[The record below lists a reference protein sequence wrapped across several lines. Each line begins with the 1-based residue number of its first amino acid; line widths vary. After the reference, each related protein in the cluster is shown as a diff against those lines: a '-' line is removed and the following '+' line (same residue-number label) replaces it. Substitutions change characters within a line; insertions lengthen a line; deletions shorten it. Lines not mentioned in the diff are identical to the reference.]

1 VTYGPGMTKR
11 PRQTRVISPLF
22 DMTKRLE
29 ANRGSQADLHRVI
42 AGLGVGIPRSEADWH
57 LNALRTELLALNMEM
72 NMRATQVT
80 GNA

>member
-1 VTYGPGMTKR
+1 MSNR
-11 PRQTRVISPLF
+11 PRLTRVISPLF

-29 ANRGSQADLHRVI
+29 ANRTGQADLRRVI
-42 AGLGVGIPRSEADWH
+42 AGLGDGIPRSEAERQ

-72 NMRATQVT
+72 HMQAGQVA